1 MGKMSRDKGKRG
13 ELELVHRL
21 LDLGFPGVHRAQQYC
36 GSASSADVLGLPGI
50 HPECKRTEALRIYDA
65 MEQAVRDSKGTD
77 DLPAV
82 FHRRSKK
89 PWLVIMRL
97 EDWAVLYRALLD
109 LKSQKEQ
116 NTEESA

>member
-21 LDLGFPGVHRAQQYC
+21 QDLGFPGVHRAQQYC
-36 GSASSADVLGLPGI
+36 GSATSADVLGLPGI
-50 HPECKRTEALRIYDA
+50 HPECKRTEALRLYEA
-65 MEQAVRDSKGTD
+65 MAQAVRDSEGTT

-82 FHRRSKK
+82 FHRRSKQ
-89 PWLVIMRL
+89 PWLVVMRI
-97 EDWAVLYRALLD
+97 EDWVELYRVYLA
-109 LKSQKEQ
+109 QKRE

>member
-13 ELELVHRL
+13 ELELAHKL
-21 LDLGFPGVHRAQQYC
+21 QALGFTGVHRAQQYC
-36 GSASSADVLGLPGI
+36 GSASSADILGLAKI

-65 MEQAVRDSKGTD
+65 MAQAIRDSAGTD

-82 FHRRSKK
+82 FHRRSKQD
-89 PWLVIMRL
+89 WLVIMTL
-97 EDWAVLYRALLD
+97 DDWAMLYRAFLAR
-109 LKSQKEQ
+109 KEG

>member
-13 ELELVHRL
+13 ELELVHKLR
-21 LDLGFPGVHRAQQYC
+21 DLGFEDVHRAQQYC

-65 MEQAVRDSKGTD
+65 MAQAVRDSEGTD

-82 FHRRSKK
+82 FHRRSKQ
-89 PWLVIMRL
+89 PWLVVMRL
-97 EDWAVLYRALLD
+97 EDWAELYRAFLD
-109 LKSQKEQ
+109 QKRE

>member
-21 LDLGFPGVHRAQQYC
+21 QDLGFPGVHRAQQYC

-65 MEQAVRDSKGTD
+65 IEQAVRDSEGTT

-82 FHRRSKK
+82 FHRRSKM
-89 PWLVIMRL
+89 PWLVVMRM
-97 EDWAVLYRALLD
+97 EDWAELYRAFLD
-109 LKSQKEQ
+109 QKRE